1 MFVYSIERVFCQN
14 NRKFLVC
21 YFNSISKGTGR
32 AALYAQP
39 FLLLLRCFAKRK
51 LFFIVEVLAVSV
63 FFWGYTYDLL
73 KCSGKVVGILITEA
87 GCNFIDGSLS
97 GSEKAACTL
106 HF

>member
-1 MFVYSIERVFCQN
+1 MSSIKTTGKFWYAILILYH
-14 NRKFLVC
+14 RKQEGLRYTRSPSCCFLGGLV
-21 YFNSISKGTGR
+21 
-32 AALYAQP
+32 
-39 FLLLLRCFAKRK
+39 KRK

-87 GCNFIDGSLS
+87 GCNFIDGRL
-97 GSEKAACTL
+97 GGAEKAACTL